1 MVYFYKKGKNMRI
14 VLIRHGDPNYEKDC
28 LTELGHKQ
36 AAVAAQ
42 RLLKEGIDEIYS
54 SPLGRARQTAGYF
67 SQASGIKDIKILDFI
82 EEIRFGTEE
91 HLYDNKWNPW
101 LGVQALVREGKDLQT
116 PAWREYPVF
125 KDNLATVDAD
135 KIGAETDKWLAGL
148 GYVREGLYYRCTKA
162 SGSEDQNG
170 KEKTIAIFCHGGAS
184 AAFLARVLN
193 QTFPYMCG
201 TLLYFPH
208 TTITVLEFDDT
219 PGVLTLPIV
228 DLLNDARHIR
238 EVK

>member
-1 MVYFYKKGKNMRI
+1 MRI
-14 VLIRHGDPNYEKDC
+14 ILVRHGDPNYEKDC

-67 SQASGIKDIKILDFI
+67 SEASGIKDIEILDFMQ
-82 EEIRFGTEE
+82 EIRFGTEE
-91 HLYDNKWNPW
+91 DLYNNKWNPW
-101 LGVQALVREGKDLQT
+101 LGVQALIREGKDLQT

-135 KIGAETDKWLAGL
+135 KIGEETDKWLAGL
-148 GYVREGLYYRCTKA
+148 GYVREGLYYRCKRA
-162 SGSEDQNG
+162 PGSESSNG
-170 KEKTIAIFCHGGAS
+170 KEKTLAIFCHGGAS

-201 TLLYFPH
+201 SLLHFPH
-208 TTITVLEFDDT
+208 TTITVLEFDET
-219 PGVLTLPIV
+219 PGELTLPII
-228 DLLNDARHIR
+228 DLLNDARHIKG
-238 EVK
+238 VK

>member
-1 MVYFYKKGKNMRI
+1 MRI
-14 VLIRHGDPNYEKDC
+14 ILVRHGDPNYEKDC

-42 RLLKEGIDEIYS
+42 RLLKEGIDEVYS

-67 SQASGIKDIKILDFI
+67 SKASGIKDIKILDFMQ
-82 EEIRFGTEE
+82 EIRFGTEE
-91 HLYDNKWNPW
+91 DLYNNKWNPW
-101 LGVQALVREGKDLQT
+101 LGVQALVRDGQDLQS

-135 KIGAETDKWLAGL
+135 KIGVETDKWLAGL
-148 GYVREGLYYRCTKA
+148 GYVREGQYYRNTNSSSSA
-162 SGSEDQNG
+162 SSSR
-170 KEKTIAIFCHGGAS
+170 TLAVFCHGGAS

-201 TLLYFPH
+201 TLLHFPH
-208 TTITVLEFDDT
+208 TTITVLELDDT

-228 DLLNDARHIR
+228 DLLNDARHLKD
-238 EVK
+238 VK

>member
-1 MVYFYKKGKNMRI
+1 MRI

-67 SQASGIKDIKILDFI
+67 SELSGLPVHILDFI
-82 EEIRFGTEE
+82 QEIRFGTEE
-91 HLYDNKWNPW
+91 DLYNNKWNPW
-101 LGVQALVREGKDLQT
+101 LGVQALVREGKDLQS
-116 PAWREYPVF
+116 PDWREYPVF

-135 KIGAETDKWLAGL
+135 KIGEETDKWLAGL
-148 GYVREGLYYRCTKA
+148 GYVREGLYYRNIKSADTAKSA
-162 SGSEDQNG
+162 GD
-170 KEKTIAIFCHGGAS
+170 KEKTLAIFCHGGAS
-184 AAFLARVLN
+184 AAFFARVLN

-201 TLLYFPH
+201 ILLSFPH
-208 TTITVLEFDDT
+208 TTISVLRFDETQDA
-219 PGVLTLPIV
+219 LTLPVIE
-228 DLLNDARHIR
+228 LLNDARHLQD
-238 EVK
+238 VK

>member
-1 MVYFYKKGKNMRI
+1 MRI
-14 VLIRHGDPNYEKDC
+14 ILVRHGDPNYEKDC

-42 RLLKEGIDEIYS
+42 RLMKEGIDEVYC
-54 SPLGRARQTAGYF
+54 SPLGRARQTAAYF
-67 SQASGIKDIKILDFI
+67 SDLSGLPVQILDFI
-82 EEIRFGTEE
+82 QEIRFGREDAI
-91 HLYDNKWNPW
+91 YDNRWNPW

-116 PAWREYPVF
+116 AAWREYPVF

-135 KIGAETDKWLAGL
+135 KIGEETDKWLAGL
-148 GYVREGLYYRCTKA
+148 GYVREGLYYRC
-162 SGSEDQNG
+162 EG
-170 KEKTIAIFCHGGAS
+170 KNTEPRTIAIFCHGGAS

-193 QTFPYMCG
+193 QQFPYMCG
-201 TLLYFPH
+201 TLLHFPH